1 MIRYYGEYESASR
14 FYIPIGHCLSLV
26 NKQHR
31 KQVFKIAIAKRV
43 IRKVTLLVLQ
53 TLILFL
59 NKVKLCTTT
68 KYFSK
73 CFVSW
78 GYKNITKMYNLTK

>member
-31 KQVFKIAIAKRV
+31 KQVFKITIAKQV
-43 IRKVTLLVLQ
+43 IRKSSFT
-53 TLILFL
+53 
-59 NKVKLCTTT
+59 CTA
-68 KYFSK
+68 
-73 CFVSW
+73 
-78 GYKNITKMYNLTK
+78 NIDTI